1 MSLSHFSPMVK
12 FFMPMSEDRL
22 TTKPKY
28 GPDVN
33 YLVVE
38 SSPKMSLEIFREN
51 VNHGVPG
58 LWLTT
63 LDPKSVESRFGL
75 SKTAILSL
83 TNELFPGE
91 ATLPPNRLDRAGDIV
106 INYLSRTSHAV
117 VMLEGLSELVGTNG
131 LEKTLEFVKKLGDT
145 CSKNDSGLIVI
156 ADQKALTK
164 PQLDTIVA
172 EFKDWRLLGPSSE

>member
-1 MSLSHFSPMVK
+1 MSMSHFSPMVK
-12 FFMPMSEDRL
+12 FFMPMPEDRL

-28 GPDVN
+28 RPDVN

-63 LDPKSVESRFGL
+63 LDPKSVETRFGL

-91 ATLPPNRLDRAGDIV
+91 ATLPPNSLDRAGDIV
-106 INYLSRTSHAV
+106 TNYLSRTSHAV
-117 VMLEGLSELVGTNG
+117 VMLEGLSGLVGTNG
-131 LEKTLEFVKKLGDT
+131 LEKTLEFVKKLGET
-145 CSKNDSGLIVI
+145 CSKNNSGLIVA
-156 ADQKALTK
+156 ADLKTLAK
-164 PQLDTIVA
+164 SQLDAMAA
-172 EFKDWRLLGPSSE
+172 ELKGWQLLGFGSG